1 MKTLEENRYKKTYQS
16 DCRRVAWLVNNN
28 LSEDYESMP
37 VSMKKK
43 WSKAAY
49 GRERQLATEFI
60 KSKENEAK
68 LRESI
73 RSIIKSVLTEG
84 KLTEGISVAD
94 TRFVGKFVI
103 HILSSGNE
111 MRSAILSKKNNSK
124 YGTRDKKDLKT
135 LWDLAG
141 KYKGKEIK
149 EGKLTEVSSE
159 ISISL
164 DDFDKVRKLLKPKT
178 NQIVKHPFSKKT
190 FGLKVDKKKY
200 DKTLEI
206 LMKKRIDVRG

>member
-1 MKTLEENRYKKTYQS
+1 MKKTTVKEVKLWMKTLEENRYKKTYQS

-73 RSIIKSVLTEG
+73 RSIIKSVLTE
-84 KLTEGISVAD
+84 E
-94 TRFVGKFVI
+94 
-103 HILSSGNE
+103 
-111 MRSAILSKKNNSK
+111 
-124 YGTRDKKDLKT
+124 
-135 LWDLAG
+135 
-141 KYKGKEIK
+141 
-149 EGKLTEVSSE
+149 KLTEVTSE

-164 DDFDKVRKLLKPKT
+164 DDFDKVKKLLKPKT
-178 NQIVKHPFSKKT
+178 NQIVKHSFSKKT

>member
-1 MKTLEENRYKKTYQS
+1 MKKTTVKEVKLWMKTLEENRYKKTYQS

-73 RSIIKSVLTEG
+73 RSIIKSVLTE
-84 KLTEGISVAD
+84 E
-94 TRFVGKFVI
+94 
-103 HILSSGNE
+103 
-111 MRSAILSKKNNSK
+111 
-124 YGTRDKKDLKT
+124 
-135 LWDLAG
+135 
-141 KYKGKEIK
+141 
-149 EGKLTEVSSE
+149 KLTEVTSE